1 MRLQNR
7 VAVVTGGG
15 SGIGGEICRALA
27 REGALVAVTDLRE
40 EAAEAVAA
48 QIQGASR
55 GQAAAWAFDVGDR
68 LAVEQAADEIE
79 KQLGPPDIW
88 VNNAGW
94 SKIVPFL
101 DCTDVIWD
109 RSLHIN
115 LTGTFI
121 GCQVAIRSMLPRRR
135 GVIINMSSQSGKT
148 GNSHFAAYCASKFG
162 VIGLT
167 QSLAI
172 EFARQGIRVNAI
184 CPGVVFTPM
193 WDEIKHDYARKRDM
207 NPEDV
212 RDYMADKIPM
222 GRLCTEEDVALT
234 AVFLAS
240 DDAAYITGQAINL
253 AGGMVMH

>member
-27 REGALVAVTDLRE
+27 REGALVAVTDLRQ

-48 QIQGASR
+48 QIQG
-55 GQAAAWAFDVGDR
+55 
-68 LAVEQAADEIE
+68 
-79 KQLGPPDIW
+79 
-88 VNNAGW
+88 
-94 SKIVPFL
+94 SKIGPFL

-172 EFARQGIRVNAI
+172 EFARHGIRVNAI